1 MGNGTSLPKVEGFSA
16 EEVSRLE
23 KRFQK
28 LDLDHSGSISV
39 GEFLSVPELKE
50 NPLVKR
56 VVDVF
61 DSDLSGE
68 VDFKGKSKYC
78 FIIHHYHLVRSR
90 RFIMPGIWYF
100 GKKDYIFHI
109 VASKYDI

>member
-1 MGNGTSLPKVEGFSA
+1 MGHGTSLPKVEGFSPEDVA
-16 EEVSRLE
+16 RLE
-23 KRFQK
+23 KRFHK
-28 LDLDHSGSISV
+28 LDLDRSGSISV

-68 VDFKGKSKYC
+68 VDFKGETSSP
-78 FIIHHYHLVRSR
+78 IILLLLLTSVLYTFS
-90 RFIMPGIWYF
+90 
-100 GKKDYIFHI
+100 
-109 VASKYDI
+109 A

>member
-78 FIIHHYHLVRSR
+78 FIAHYYQFTQITDS
-90 RFIMPGIWYF
+90 FIRKIWYF

-109 VASKYDI
+109 M